1 MAANV
6 TPTLADKLSGYENQ
20 SGLHALLE
28 AVSARLRT
36 QTLFAA
42 KGIRVLPEYDGDMI
56 NQLNAVLGRKLSVLA
71 MVGFEAANAS
81 HASLSA
87 MLRDIRIEVKIFES
101 VLINQ
106 GATGTK
112 TSALSFAEAALASL
126 HQWAPTASASLINPQ
141 ALRMAEQNTLR
152 QDREESQPASGM
164 ICYTTRFV
172 TAQCLVCHCS

>member
-1 MAANV
+1 MATNV
-6 TPTLADKLSGYENQ
+6 TPTLADNLGGYQNQ

-56 NQLNAVLGRKLSVLA
+56 NQLNKVLNKSLSVLA
-71 MVGFEAANAS
+71 MVGFESANADQKS
-81 HASLSA
+81 PAAILN
-87 MLRDIRIEVKIFES
+87 DIRLEVKIFES
-101 VLINQ
+101 VMINQ
-106 GATGTK
+106 GSTGTRV
-112 TSALSFAEAALASL
+112 SALSFAEAALASL
-126 HQWAPTASASLINPQ
+126 HYWAPTASASLVNPQ

-152 QDREESQPASGM
+152 LDREESQPSKGM

-172 TAQCLVCHCS
+172 TKQCLVCHCS